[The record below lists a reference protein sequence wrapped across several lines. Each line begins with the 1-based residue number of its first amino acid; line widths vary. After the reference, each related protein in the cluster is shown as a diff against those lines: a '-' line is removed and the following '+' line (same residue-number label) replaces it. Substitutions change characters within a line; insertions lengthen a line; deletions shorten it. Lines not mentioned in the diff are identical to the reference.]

1 MKALSVIS
9 KRSLLVLGFLACLL
23 AASSVSVFAEEPEN
37 PVMRASYPGETH
49 TGMCCKLWDA
59 SVSINEPEK
68 NVPIIVTFS
77 TDYRANGTFYV
88 GLKLNDG
95 VCAFNGPSII
105 PAFQPDDWTRT
116 TTTFQW
122 VIMPGD
128 YKLATGLNKLT
139 VCGGGSTS
147 ANDTIELGFYT
158 LSARLQKK

>member
-1 MKALSVIS
+1 MKVLSTIS
-9 KRSLLVLGFLACLL
+9 KRGLLVLGIVACMLVI
-23 AASSVSVFAEEPEN
+23 SSVAAFAAEPESS
-37 PVMRASYPGETH
+37 VMRASYPGETH
-49 TGMCCKLWDA
+49 TGRCCKVWDA
-59 SVSINEPEK
+59 SVTINERER

-77 TDYRANGTFYV
+77 TDYRSNATFYV

-95 VCAFNGPSII
+95 VCAFNGPFVI
-105 PAFQPDDWTRT
+105 PAFQPDDWSRT

-128 YKLATGLNKLT
+128 YKLTSGLNKLT

-147 ANDTIELGFYT
+147 DNDTIELGFYT